1 MDHSKAA
8 QIEAAFTRNS
18 DFAATLAKGLAV
30 LESFSAQRPILS
42 TAEIAALTGLKRPT
56 AARLAFTLVEL
67 GYLARVERGYR
78 LGLRS
83 LTIVHPV
90 LAGMDV
96 RQIARPLMQDLAS
109 DIRGTVS
116 IGVLDGC
123 NLVYVETAR
132 SADTGPHIP
141 DIGSSVPVLSTAL
154 GRALVFM
161 LPAAERT
168 ALEKRLAQETPELW
182 RQQRT
187 ALASNIK
194 SCTKRGFTC
203 SYGDLVQQTFAVAA
217 PLYHDPALGYFAINC
232 GIPAFRVRSNQ
243 LEEEFGPRI
252 AKLAGLINVMCGREQ
267 SGSRAQLPQISVAK
281 TSVTKPRRT
290 RETS

>member
-1 MDHSKAA
+1 MDHSKAS
-8 QIEAAFTRNS
+8 QIEHAFQQNS
-18 DFAATLAKGLAV
+18 DFATTLAKGLAV
-30 LESFSAQRPILS
+30 LECFSAQRPILS
-42 TAEIAALTGLKRPT
+42 TAEIAAVTGLKRPT
-56 AARLAFTLVEL
+56 VARLAFTLIEL
-67 GYLARVERGYR
+67 GYLARVEGGYR

-83 LTIVHPV
+83 LTIIHPV
-90 LAGMDV
+90 LASMNI

-141 DIGSSVPVLSTAL
+141 DIGSSVPILRTAL

-161 LPAAERT
+161 LPAAERA
-168 ALEKRLAQETPELW
+168 ALEKRLALEAPDVW
-182 RQQRT
+182 RESRS
-187 ALASNIK
+187 ALVSNIK
-194 SCTKRGFTC
+194 SCARRGFTC

-243 LEEEFGPRI
+243 LEDEFGPRI
-252 AKLAGLINVMCGREQ
+252 AKLAGLITVMCGREP
-267 SGSRAQLPQISVAK
+267 SGAATRSSQAGVPKA
-281 TSVTKPRRT
+281 PRT
-290 RETS
+290 QEMS

>member
-1 MDHSKAA
+1 MDTSKAS
-8 QIEAAFTRNS
+8 QIEAAFERNS

-90 LAGMDV
+90 LASMDV

-109 DIRGTVS
+109 DVRGTVS

-161 LPAAERT
+161 LPAAERA
-168 ALEKRLAQETPELW
+168 ALEKRLAQETPDLW
-182 RQQRT
+182 REQRNT
-187 ALASNIK
+187 LAANVK
-194 SCTKRGFTC
+194 ACVKRGFTT
-203 SYGDLVQQTFAVAA
+203 SYGDLMQQTFAVAA

-232 GIPAFRVRSNQ
+232 GIPAFRVRNNQ

-267 SGSRAQLPQISVAK
+267 PGSRAQLPQTGAPR
-281 TSVTKPRRT
+281 TRRT
-290 RETS
+290 KETS

>member
-1 MDHSKAA
+1 MDLSKAS
-8 QIEAAFTRNS
+8 QIEAAFERNS
-18 DFAATLAKGLAV
+18 DFATTLAKGLAV

-42 TAEIAALTGLKRPT
+42 TAEIAILTGLKRPT
-56 AARLAFTLVEL
+56 VARLAFTLVEL
-67 GYLARVERGYR
+67 GYLVRVEAGYR

-83 LTIVHPV
+83 LTVVHPV
-90 LAGMDV
+90 LASMDV
-96 RQIARPLMQDLAS
+96 RQIARPLMQDLAD

-161 LPAAERT
+161 LPASERT
-168 ALEKRLAQETPELW
+168 ALEKRFAQETPDLW
-182 RQQRT
+182 RDKRN
-187 ALASNIK
+187 ALASNMK
-194 SCTKRGFTC
+194 SCARRGFTC

-232 GIPAFRVRSNQ
+232 GIPAFRLRSNQ
-243 LEEEFGPRI
+243 LEDEFGPRI
-252 AKLAGLINVMCGREQ
+252 AKLAGLINAMCGRQQ
-267 SGSRAQLPQISVAK
+267 SGSTPPSQAGAPS
-281 TSVTKPRRT
+281 SRRT
-290 RETS
+290 REMP

>member
-1 MDHSKAA
+1 MDRSKAS
-8 QIEAAFTRNS
+8 QIEEAFQRNS

-42 TAEIAALTGLKRPT
+42 AAEIAALTGLKRPT

-67 GYLARVERGYR
+67 GYLARVAGGYR

-90 LAGMDV
+90 LAGMNV

-161 LPAAERT
+161 LPAAERA
-168 ALEKRLAQETPELW
+168 ALEKRFAQENPDLW
-182 RQQRT
+182 REKRN
-187 ALASNIK
+187 ALAFNMK
-194 SCTKRGFTC
+194 SCGRRGFTC

-232 GIPAFRVRSNQ
+232 GIPAFRVRHNQ

-267 SGSRAQLPQISVAK
+267 FGSRPPLPP
-281 TSVTKPRRT
+281 TPRRT